1 MARQKRKLGTKHP
14 KTGKYWNGKRWVT
27 KTTWDLQRL
36 PKELTLP
43 KTDKIKAKSR
53 SDVLRKK
60 ATKGEI
66 MEVKSKSKLRPK
78 TRKGGAIVKRPSSAI
93 VKRKSSAITK
103 AKKAAIQ
110 KFETKG
116 GYLTKRGNK
125 LARSTSANTSK
136 DTVRASGTRT
146 GRPGPTRKA
155 LKPGTQKLLPSKSSY
170 KSPKAVTSAKRQAA
184 RDKQAKAARGSKA
197 EYGKT
202 GSSVNPRKGQP
213 VNRVKQARRF
223 AEKHAP
229 KVKKAVKS
237 GGTKLSKLAS
247 KTGAIGKYGGRLFLL
262 AEAKDKAGNVVNMAR
277 NLGKGSREKVRGT
290 HTSAQIHNKRRE
302 WLLKKDAEK
311 KKKAA
316 AKQTTTTAVT
326 PKKVV
331 SKPKP
336 VVSKTKTKTTPSTP
350 KKVVSKKAPVVNKAQ
365 PKKVV
370 KKKKPELDQWGR
382 PKYYKGTKVER
393 SNVFS
398 KHAEGVMT
406 RNQRRA
412 RDFEHHK
419 RKQKKK

>member
-93 VKRKSSAITK
+93 TKSKSSAITK

-116 GYLTKRGNK
+116 GYLVKRGNK

-155 LKPGTQKLLPSKSSY
+155 LKPGSQKLLPSKSSY
-170 KSPKAVTSAKRQAA
+170 KSPKAVKSTRRKAA
-184 RDKQAKAARGSKA
+184 LEKQTKAARGSKPV
-197 EYGKT
+197 YGKE

-213 VNRVKQARRF
+213 VNRVKQVRRF
-223 AEKHAP
+223 AEKNAP
-229 KVKKAVKS
+229 KVKNGVKA

-247 KTGAIGKYGGRLFLL
+247 KTGAIGKLGGRALILK
-262 AEAKDKAGNVVNMAR
+262 EGYDTAKRVFNPKDNIVHSLR
-277 NLGKGSREKVRGT
+277 NLTVWDKRKKMHGQGKL
-290 HTSAQIHNKRRE
+290 AQLHNKRRE
-302 WLLKKDAEK
+302 KLLKEDEAK
-311 KKKAA
+311 K
-316 AKQTTTTAVT
+316 TTTTAVT

-350 KKVVSKKAPVVNKAQ
+350 KKVVSKKPPVVTKAQ

-370 KKKKPELDQWGR
+370 KKKKIS
-382 PKYYKGTKVER
+382 ER
-393 SNVFS
+393 EAWLKRTANSPAAKAGFTDNERWALQQ
-398 KHAEGVMT
+398 KH
-406 RNQRRA
+406 RA
-412 RDFEHHK
+412 W
-419 RKQKKK
+419 KKKHNRR